1 MEQGGGP
8 LNSFV
13 NKSEKPMDRAHISTI
28 VKKHILNAVEGLEEP
43 DLDLQKTL
51 ADYGASSLDIVS
63 IVSGT
68 MRELKVKIPRTELK
82 NIKSINGLIDMFVAS
97 SSMQ

>member
-1 MEQGGGP
+1 
-8 LNSFV
+8 
-13 NKSEKPMDRAHISTI
+13 MDRDHISSI
-28 VKKHILNAVEGLEEP
+28 VKKHILNAVDSVEES

-63 IVSGT
+63 IVSGA

-97 SSMQ
+97 SSMH